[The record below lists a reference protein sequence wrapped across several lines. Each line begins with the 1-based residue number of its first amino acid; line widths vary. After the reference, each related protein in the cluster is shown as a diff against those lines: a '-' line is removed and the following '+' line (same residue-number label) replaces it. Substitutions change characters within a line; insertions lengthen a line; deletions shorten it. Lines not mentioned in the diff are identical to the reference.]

1 MQDDQKFKYLKLPV
15 VVTAFGLLAGC
26 GASVESDSLNT
37 TQTSLPAEKSF
48 DTSVD
53 KDSSFLDQFEKS
65 YYDQKQ
71 AFLEEQAKKEQE
83 AAEQQEAIAESPKA
97 PVITPPAITT
107 PPQKPTFGDYTPP
120 SEQPEVIEEPVV
132 IEQPEVIEEP
142 VVIEQP
148 EVIEEPEV
156 VTEEPQQPQKPTF
169 GDYTPPSEEPEVI
182 EEPEVVTEEPEVIEE
197 PEVVTEEPE
206 VIEEPEVVTE
216 EPEVIETP
224 EEEPALVDET
234 PETDVLAGSVLLGW
248 DNSFFYDSG
257 DILSLAEVDSYEIIY
272 GATPATMDQ
281 TIAINDPNATE
292 YRITDLGTGDL
303 YFAVRVITKQGN
315 ASPFSNTVYA
325 SIE

>member
-1 MQDDQKFKYLKLPV
+1 M
-15 VVTAFGLLAGC
+15 T
-26 GASVESDSLNT
+26 
-37 TQTSLPAEKSF
+37 
-48 DTSVD
+48 
-53 KDSSFLDQFEKS
+53 
-65 YYDQKQ
+65 
-71 AFLEEQAKKEQE
+71 EE
-83 AAEQQEAIAESPKA
+83 
-97 PVITPPAITT
+97 
-107 PPQKPTFGDYTPP
+107 
-120 SEQPEVIEEPVV
+120 
-132 IEQPEVIEEP
+132 
-142 VVIEQP
+142 P

-156 VTEEPQQPQKPTF
+156 VT
-169 GDYTPPSEEPEVI
+169 EEPEVI

>member
-15 VVTAFGLLAGC
+15 IVTAFGLLAGC

-53 KDSSFLDQFEKS
+53 KDTSFLNQFEKS
-65 YYDQKQ
+65 YYNQKQ
-71 AFLEEQAKKEQE
+71 AFLEEQAKQQEQE
-83 AAEQQEAIAESPKA
+83 EISEKNVETPTEVSQENADTVDTPVVTA
-97 PVITPPAITT
+97 PVVTAPPQEEVIVET
-107 PPQKPTFGDYTPP
+107 PQKPTFGDYTPP
-120 SEQPEVIEEPVV
+120 T
-132 IEQPEVIEEP
+132 
-142 VVIEQP
+142 
-148 EVIEEPEV
+148 EEPEV
-156 VTEEPQQPQKPTF
+156 VA
-169 GDYTPPSEEPEVI
+169 EEPEVI
-182 EEPEVVTEEPEVIEE
+182 EEPEVVVEEPEVIEE
-197 PEVVTEEPE
+197 PELVVEEPE
-206 VIEEPEVVTE
+206 VIEKPEFVVEEPEVIDEPEVVVE

-224 EEEPALVDET
+224 TEEPALVDDNS
-234 PETDVLAGSVLLGW
+234 ETDVLAGSVLLGW

-257 DILSLAEVDSYEIIY
+257 DILSLSEVDSYEIIY
-272 GATPATMDQ
+272 GETPATMDQ

-292 YRITDLGTGDL
+292 YRVTDLGTGDL